1 MPGPVR
7 VAVGRLT
14 AGAAGEHPAA
24 LDGCGDGW
32 TLSHLVVVVGL
43 ERVTADG
50 VESTA
55 WIFTPDSQPDYVTDG
70 LLLAAERMR
79 DNADIE

>member
-1 MPGPVR
+1 MDSAGI
-7 VAVGRLT
+7 VAAVQ
-14 AGAAGEHPAA
+14 AA

-43 ERVTADG
+43 ERVTAAG

-55 WIFTPDSQPDYVTDG
+55 WMFTPDNQPDYIVDG

-79 DNADIE
+79 DNADHE

>member
-1 MPGPVR
+1 MPRSPMWDSCWPGPLDPSEVR
-7 VAVGRLT
+7 V
-14 AGAAGEHPAA
+14 
-24 LDGCGDGW
+24 
-32 TLSHLVVVVGL
+32 
-43 ERVTADG
+43 RVTAAG

-55 WIFTPDSQPDYVTDG
+55 WMFTPDNQPDYIVDG

>member
-1 MPGPVR
+1 MD
-7 VAVGRLT
+7 
-14 AGAAGEHPAA
+14 AAGIVAAVQAA

-43 ERVTADG
+43 ERVSSAG

>member
-1 MPGPVR
+1 MD
-7 VAVGRLT
+7 
-14 AGAAGEHPAA
+14 AAGIVAAVQDA
-24 LDGCGDGW
+24 LDKCGDGW

-43 ERVTADG
+43 ERVTAAG

-55 WIFTPDSQPDYVTDG
+55 WMFTPDNQPDYIVDG